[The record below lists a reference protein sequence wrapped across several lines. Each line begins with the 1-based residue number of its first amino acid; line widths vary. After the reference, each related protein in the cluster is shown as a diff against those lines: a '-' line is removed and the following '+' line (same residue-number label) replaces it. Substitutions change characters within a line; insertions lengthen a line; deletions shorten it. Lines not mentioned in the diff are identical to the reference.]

1 MAHLIEE
8 LESFIMVGNEEL
20 RFVFREPTPKE
31 ENEFEGKKVSAKRN
45 KVQDKSFP
53 ARVSLFDLLFERV
66 ENLTNPKAG
75 LTVGPDKKQLT
86 KETVNLLPNRYK
98 ADLILFA
105 YEATGASKDSD
116 DDDDDGDKKKEKKP
130 KN

>member
-1 MAHLIEE
+1 MAHLSEE
-8 LESFIMVGNEEL
+8 LEAFITVGDEEL

-45 KVQDKSFP
+45 KVRDKSFP
-53 ARVSLFDLLFERV
+53 ARVALFDVLFERV
-66 ENLTNPKAG
+66 ENLTNSKAG

-105 YEATGASKDSD
+105 YEATGASKDSED
-116 DDDDDGDKKKEKKP
+116 DVEGKEEKP